1 MFIGKNRFTLKAA
14 IGASLGALAAVLTAG
29 PAAAQV
35 RDFQLGF
42 QESASPVMD
51 MIDAFHTELFWII
64 TATCLFVLALLIWV
78 VLKYRASVNP
88 VPSKV
93 HHNTL
98 LEVAWTIIP
107 VIILVVIAIPS
118 FKLLYFQHDIPKA
131 DVTIRAIGKQWFWT
145 YEYPGQNGFTFDA
158 LMLNDEAAKAAGKPR
173 LLGADNAVVVPVN
186 KNIVMEITGADVIHA
201 WTIPQ
206 FGVKMDAVPG
216 RINTTWFRA
225 SRTGVYYG
233 QCSEL
238 CGASHAFM
246 PIEVHVVTDAEYE
259 AWLEEARGKF
269 SSLAANHDGAVRVA
283 SNQE

>member
-1 MFIGKNRFTLKAA
+1 MFIGKNRSIRKAG

-29 PAAAQV
+29 PAAAEI

-42 QESASPVMD
+42 QESVTPVMD
-51 MIDAFHTELFWII
+51 MIGAFHTELFWII
-64 TATCLFVLALLIWV
+64 TAVSLFVLVLLVWV

-98 LEVAWTIIP
+98 LEVAWTVIP

-145 YEYPGQNGFTFDA
+145 YEYPGTGGFTFDS
-158 LMLNDEAAKAAGKPR
+158 LMLNEEAAKAAGKPR
-173 LLGADNAVVVPVN
+173 LLGTDNPVVVPVN
-186 KNIVMEITGADVIHA
+186 KNIVIETVGADVIHSWA
-201 WTIPQ
+201 MPQ

-216 RINTTWFRA
+216 RTNHTWFRA
-225 SRTGVYYG
+225 TKTGVYYG

-246 PIEVHVVTDAEYE
+246 PIEVHVVSEAEYA
-259 AWLEEARGKF
+259 AWLEQAKQKF
-269 SSLAANHDGAVRVA
+269 SALAANNNGAVRVA
-283 SNQE
+283 SK